1 MTDDQLPQ
9 LISALKQLS
18 DSMAHSQMTYTIA
31 GAADYPILMVMGGIL
46 VAIIGFMWVDLRAT
60 IKDHRVEWESHL
72 TRHCQDDKEA
82 VNLLWAETRDIRG
95 EIEKQ
100 TSKIEQAMKECQGK
114 CCD

>member
-1 MTDDQLPQ
+1 MADEIQQLV
-9 LISALKQLS
+9 SALKTLAE
-18 DSMAHSQMTYTIA
+18 SMNHLGADKYTIT
-31 GAADYPILMVMGGIL
+31 GAADWPILMVMGGAL

-60 IKDHRVEWESHL
+60 IKDHRGEWESHL
-72 TRHCQDDKEA
+72 NRHCQDDKEA
-82 VNLLWAETRDIRG
+82 LNLLWAETRDIRG